1 MREPLLTD
9 RLILRDITE
18 ADAELLFDL
27 DSDPEVMRYIGPRPA
42 PDVSWYRD
50 RTRAV
55 YVPQQ
60 AHPWHGARVVLD
72 RASGAFLGWVF
83 VRPATA
89 SQDARAMGWTRS
101 DAVEVGFRYRRPAWG
116 RGVATEAATPLV
128 QIALADPATAA
139 VVACAHAGNA
149 GSLRVLQNLGLER
162 VGEVLLPG
170 ASAPTVKLARVKE
183 HRNPPGE
190 QRASPAGAPVES

>member
-18 ADAELLFDL
+18 ADAESLFDL
-27 DSDPEVMRYIGPRPA
+27 DSDPEVMRHIGPRPA
-42 PDVSWYRD
+42 PDVASYRD
-50 RTRAV
+50 RILAV

-60 AHPWHGARVVLD
+60 AHPWHGVRVVLD

-83 VRPATA
+83 VRPAAA
-89 SQDARAMGWTRS
+89 SRDAGGLGWVRPGEE
-101 DAVEVGFRYRRPAWG
+101 EVGYRYCRAAWG

-128 QIALADPATAA
+128 RVALADPATTA
-139 VVACAHAGNA
+139 VVACARAGNA
-149 GSLRVLQNLGLER
+149 GSLRVLEKLGLER

-170 ASAPTVKLARVKE
+170 TGEPTVKLARVKE
-183 HRNPPGE
+183 RPGSE
-190 QRASPAGAPVES
+190 VCNE